1 MEKANSR
8 GIQARRGSSSFS
20 WLQREASREQMQ
32 ASSPSRLHTSSTAA
46 DIVCCQYFGADVVL
60 LPRDLKR
67 RSCLGDKST
76 FTLEVSQVR
85 VSQVGLLQMVREI
98 A

>member
-20 WLQREASREQMQ
+20 LPQREASREQMQ

-76 FTLEVSQVR
+76 FTLEVSHES
-85 VSQVGLLQMVREI
+85 VSQVGL
-98 A
+98 